1 MTAHIRPSAMVRHL
15 WPVAAVWALVG
26 PVQAA
31 DGEGFA
37 SRGLVGGSLSAP
49 SIFVPD
55 DSSTVHRE
63 EADLARFFG
72 TAMQDWGIGRFSIPV
87 THEQW
92 RLDAQRSLSVNTLAI
107 QWQHSLNPGSLVSLS
122 ARYGDGIASDTERS
136 VISGSAAVLSW
147 SGLFKNESRLTGR
160 VFVGDEE
167 TRDRS
172 IGYAARRYIGLGIE
186 GRYSLWRDH
195 APFAGFAWQRNDYQA
210 LDGNSSSWNGALRGG
225 SASHLAAGWAW
236 QIQSNWDLRAEANY
250 RLTDDLPD
258 ALDSDRSQFF
268 FSTRYGF

>member
-1 MTAHIRPSAMVRHL
+1 MARCL
-15 WPVAAVWALVG
+15 WPAAVLVFAG

-31 DGEGFA
+31 DGEGLVP
-37 SRGLVGGSLSAP
+37 RGLVGGALSTP
-49 SIFVPD
+49 SVFVSD
-55 DSSTVHRE
+55 DSGVPRRE